1 MAQKE
6 IDRIDR
12 KIMDLLQHDARIT
25 NQALADRVA
34 LSPSACL
41 RRVRDLEERGFITG
55 YRAQIA
61 VDRIRNVLIVMAQIS
76 FERHT
81 LTDFG
86 AFDACVAAMPEI
98 VESCRVSGQYD
109 YMLRAVVSDMQEWKR
124 LILVMLDGGYG
135 VEKVVS
141 HFLMDEM
148 KSFRGYPLMP
158 ASETETR
165 KPARARADAP
175 AASIQGDEAQPR
187 APR

>member
-1 MAQKE
+1 MSRD

-12 KIMDLLQHDARIT
+12 KIMDLLQQDARIT

-55 YRAQIA
+55 YHAQIA

-76 FERHT
+76 FERHA

-86 AFDACVAAMPEI
+86 AFDTCIAGMPEI
-98 VESCRVSGQYD
+98 VESCRVSGLYD
-109 YMLRAVVSDMQEWKR
+109 YMLRAVVDDMQDWKR
-124 LILVMLDGGYG
+124 LMLVMLNGGYG
-135 VEKVVS
+135 VEKIVS

-148 KSFRGYPLMP
+148 KAFSGYQLTSNP
-158 ASETETR
+158 ASMTVAR
-165 KPARARADAP
+165 KPARTSDAVAPQNINARP
-175 AASIQGDEAQPR
+175 LAQ
-187 APR
+187 

>member
-1 MAQKE
+1 MTQKD

-12 KIMDLLQHDARIT
+12 KIMDLLQQDARVT

-61 VDRIRNVLIVMAQIS
+61 VDRIRNVLIVMAQVS

-81 LTDFG
+81 MNDFRS
-86 AFDACVAAMPEI
+86 FDACIAGMPEI
-98 VESCRVSGQYD
+98 VESCRVSGIYD
-109 YMLRAVVSDMQEWKR
+109 YMLRAVVDDMQDWKR
-124 LILVMLDGGYG
+124 LVLVLLDGGYG
-135 VEKVVS
+135 VEKIVS

-148 KSFRGYPLMP
+148 KSFSGYQLESSATAERRPVRSRSEAPLP
-158 ASETETR
+158 DNEVA
-165 KPARARADAP
+165 AR
-175 AASIQGDEAQPR
+175 
-187 APR
+187 

>member
-1 MAQKE
+1 MTQRD

-12 KIMDLLQHDARIT
+12 KIMDLLQQDARIT

-61 VDRIRNVLIVMAQIS
+61 VDRLRNVLIVMAQVS

-81 LTDFG
+81 MNDFG
-86 AFDACVAAMPEI
+86 AFDDCLAGMPEI
-98 VESCRVSGQYD
+98 VESCRVSGLYD
-109 YMLRAVVSDMQEWKR
+109 YMLRAVVDDMQEWKR
-124 LILVMLDGGYG
+124 LMVMMLNGGFG
-135 VEKVVS
+135 VEKIVS

-148 KSFRGYPLMP
+148 KSFSGYQLTSNPVT
-158 ASETETR
+158 ASRQPVR
-165 KPARARADAP
+165 KREPAP
-175 AASIQGDEAQPR
+175 AMAADKLPIQAR
-187 APR
+187 

>member
-1 MAQKE
+1 MTQKD

-12 KIMDLLQHDARIT
+12 KIMDLLQQDARVT

-61 VDRIRNVLIVMAQIS
+61 VDRIRNVLIVMAQVS

-81 LTDFG
+81 LNDFG
-86 AFDACVAAMPEI
+86 AFDDCIAGMPEV
-98 VESCRVSGQYD
+98 VESCRVSGLYD

-124 LILVMLDGGYG
+124 LMLVLLEGGYG
-135 VEKVVS
+135 VEKIVS

-148 KSFRGYPLMP
+148 KSFSGYQLIANP
-158 ASETETR
+158 ASETT
-165 KPARARADAP
+165 KPRRARAA
-175 AASIQGDEAQPR
+175 AQPIAADGVAAQVR
-187 APR
+187 

>member
-1 MAQKE
+1 MTQRD

-12 KIMDLLQHDARIT
+12 KIMDLLQQDARIT

-41 RRVRDLEERGFITG
+41 RRVRDLEERGFIIG

-81 LTDFG
+81 LNDFG
-86 AFDACVAAMPEI
+86 AFDDCIAGMPEI
-98 VESCRVSGQYD
+98 VESCRVSGLYD
-109 YMLRAVVSDMQEWKR
+109 YMLRAVVDDMQEWKR
-124 LILVMLDGGYG
+124 LMVVMLNGGFG
-135 VEKVVS
+135 VEKIVS

-148 KSFRGYPLMP
+148 KSFSGYQLTPNP
-158 ASETETR
+158 TTAFR
-165 KPARARADAP
+165 KPSRPREAAPVLSADELSAQAR
-175 AASIQGDEAQPR
+175 
-187 APR
+187 

>member
-1 MAQKE
+1 MTQKD

-12 KIMDLLQHDARIT
+12 KIMDLLQQDARIT

-61 VDRIRNVLIVMAQIS
+61 VDRMRNVLIVMAQVS

-81 LTDFG
+81 LNDFC
-86 AFDACVAAMPEI
+86 AFDDCVAAMPEI
-98 VESCRVSGQYD
+98 VESCRVSGLYD
-109 YMLRAVVSDMQEWKR
+109 YMLRAVVDDMQEWKR
-124 LILVMLDGGYG
+124 LMLVLLDGGFG
-135 VEKVVS
+135 VEKIVS

-148 KSFRGYPLMP
+148 KSFCGYQLMP
-158 ASETETR
+158 TAETAAR
-165 KPARARADAP
+165 KAPRAGEP
-175 AASIQGDEAQPR
+175 AAAHVPR
-187 APR
+187 TQTAGAR